1 LEQLLAKENKNMM
14 LRSFIALEIPPR
26 IQQVITRAS
35 ASLQKS
41 LPRPLVRWVSPQNI
55 HLTIRF
61 LGEISSAILD
71 QVVAALE
78 FEASN
83 HATIEVQVENFGAFP
98 NSERARVLWVGLQAP
113 SALSDLHKS
122 VETITTNLGFTNKES
137 GFSPHLTIGRV
148 NQNATYADLKK
159 ISSCLHQ
166 METGVLGCFQ
176 VEAIAIFKSNLRPS
190 GPLYTLLHSI
200 PLGQ

>member
-1 LEQLLAKENKNMM
+1 LESLLTKENKNMM

-26 IQQVITRAS
+26 IQQVITLAS

-55 HLTIRF
+55 HLTLRF
-61 LGEISSAILD
+61 LGETSSIILD
-71 QVVAALE
+71 QVVATLE
-78 FEASN
+78 IEASN
-83 HATIEVQVENFGAFP
+83 HTPIDIQVANFGAFP

-113 SALSDLHKS
+113 STLSDLYKS
-122 VETITTNLGFTNKES
+122 VETITTNLGFTNKER

-148 NQNATYADLKK
+148 NQNATSADLKK
-159 ISSCLHQ
+159 ISICLHQ
-166 METGVLGCFQ
+166 TEMGVLGCFQ

-200 PLGQ
+200 PLSQ